1 MAEITPNEDAM
12 ATLLSCSIDGR
23 SKLPPFFKFSR
34 GTKAN
39 SIENLLPKGSLTCV
53 FQNLGRRKSFRS
65 EKPLP
70 SMSYIYRGVHQFSHS
85 RSSKASI
92 AALDRG
98 KVNFPAFAYA
108 EILHEIKDLT
118 SRYCPLY

>member
-12 ATLLSCSIDGR
+12 ATLLSFSIDGR
-23 SKLPPFFKFSR
+23 SKLPPFFKEPR
-34 GTKAN
+34 Q
-39 SIENLLPKGSLTCV
+39 IPLENLLPKGSLTCV
-53 FQNLGRRKSFRS
+53 YQNLGRRKSFRS

>member
-23 SKLPPFFKFSR
+23 NSRHFSSSR
-34 GTKAN
+34 EEPRQ
-39 SIENLLPKGSLTCV
+39 IPLENLLPKGSLTCV

-70 SMSYIYRGVHQFSHS
+70 SMSYIYRGVHQFS
-85 RSSKASI
+85 SKASI

-118 SRYCPLY
+118 KPILSIILK